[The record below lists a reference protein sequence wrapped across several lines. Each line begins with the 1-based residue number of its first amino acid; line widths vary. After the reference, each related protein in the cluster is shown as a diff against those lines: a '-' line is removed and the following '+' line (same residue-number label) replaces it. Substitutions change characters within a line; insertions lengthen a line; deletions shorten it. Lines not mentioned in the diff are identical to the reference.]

1 MRSNTT
7 RKGDSTSRNNS
18 YEHNDADSM
27 NSDII
32 SQEGD
37 KDISYGSYSQSRV
50 NNSVNNSINNN
61 NNNNNNISS
70 SSPLPTEGN
79 DPWSTDPWNDTGI
92 SWGETAAAAASPA
105 VGSIST
111 DYNQSIEHSFE
122 SLQSL
127 QFKTVPKSGTTAT
140 ATATATT
147 TNNINNIDPDI
158 FGVAFRNTA
167 TTAFNNSLDID
178 LDLDQNNTGSDR
190 HNSLTPTSTST
201 SSIKMKQKSIN
212 NQTKNNTK
220 EPSLSTLVNN
230 IIMRETRIGVVIQ
243 ERLSILFD
251 DTTKD
256 PICKVVGSIYVKP
269 TKRNI
274 DSFCLTVRDK
284 RSHVEHWDEKNSRC
298 RNITAGV
305 PHLALDPGDQVFK
318 ISLTKNRGEHH
329 QQDLGLEVPVA
340 SYTCIPRLRPMPMV
354 RTE

>member
-1 MRSNTT
+1 MRSNT
-7 RKGDSTSRNNS
+7 KNSKTSINNN

-37 KDISYGSYSQSRV
+37 KNISYGSHSNSRA
-50 NNSVNNSINNN
+50 NNN
-61 NNNNNNISS
+61 NNNNSINNSINSNS
-70 SSPLPTEGN
+70 HRSNSDPLPPEGN

-92 SWGETAAAAASPA
+92 SWGETATAAAAASPGV
-105 VGSIST
+105 VGPIST
-111 DYNQSIEHSFE
+111 DYNQSIENSFE

-127 QFKTVPKSGTTAT
+127 QFKTVPKSS
-140 ATATATT
+140 TT
-147 TNNINNIDPDI
+147 TIDNNNNSIDPDI
-158 FGVAFRNTA
+158 FGVAFKNTSA

-178 LDLDQNNTGSDR
+178 LDLDQNNTGSDDR
-190 HNSLTPTSTST
+190 YNSLPPTSSGST
-201 SSIKMKQKSIN
+201 KIKQKSIS
-212 NQTKNNTK
+212 NQTK
-220 EPSLSTLVNN
+220 PSSSSIANN
-230 IIMRETRIGVVIQ
+230 IIMRETKIGVVIQ

-274 DSFCLTVRDK
+274 NSFCLTVRDK
-284 RSHVEHWDEKNSRC
+284 RSHVEHWDEQNSRC

-329 QQDLGLEVPVA
+329 QQDLGLEVPVV

-354 RTE
+354 RT